1 MSAVSPR
8 RAGSPV
14 AFFSESKVQSC
25 SKVVMLGGR
34 AVGIGY
40 SSPNRS
46 FLQPN
51 QANKSAERRSI
62 SHDSYKVRP
71 NLHVGMKRKPL
82 EAYSPDA
89 YRSRLP
95 GEDFIQPYK
104 NASSVVIGD
113 RSSRYK
119 RHFVTTAQNLFR
131 PPVFEVRTNPGILS
145 DQTKWTRHME
155 LL

>member
-1 MSAVSPR
+1 MTTGSPSGT
-8 RAGSPV
+8 ASPV

-25 SKVVMLGGR
+25 SKVVMVGGR

-40 SSPNRS
+40 SSPNHS

-51 QANKSAERRSI
+51 ATNKSAERRSI
-62 SHDSYKVRP
+62 SHDSYKVRL
-71 NLHVGMKRKPL
+71 NMHAGMRQKPL
-82 EAYSPDA
+82 APYSPDA

-95 GEDFIQPYK
+95 GEDYIQPYK

-145 DQTKWTRHME
+145 DKTKWTRHME

>member
-1 MSAVSPR
+1 MTTVSPR
-8 RAGSPV
+8 PSVSPV
-14 AFFSESKVQSC
+14 SFFTDSKVQSC
-25 SKVVMLGGR
+25 SKVVMLAGR

-40 SSPNRS
+40 SSPSHSPLQLSHTSRS
-46 FLQPN
+46 
-51 QANKSAERRSI
+51 SERRSM
-62 SHDSYKVRP
+62 SHDSYKVRQ
-71 NLHVGMKRKPL
+71 NLHAGMKAKPL
-82 EAYSPDA
+82 EPYTPFA

-95 GEDFIQPYK
+95 GEEFIQPYK

-145 DQTKWTRHME
+145 DKTRWKRHME
-155 LL
+155 QL